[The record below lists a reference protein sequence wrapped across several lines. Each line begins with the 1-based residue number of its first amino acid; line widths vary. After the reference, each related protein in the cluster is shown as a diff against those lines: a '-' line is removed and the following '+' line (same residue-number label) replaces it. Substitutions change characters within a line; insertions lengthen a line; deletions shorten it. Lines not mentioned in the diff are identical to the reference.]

1 MSLDGAFLHI
11 VINELKP
18 LVGARVDKVYQPS
31 REEIVLSLR
40 TFRDGSRTPQ
50 SSPQMPG
57 MDAGQP
63 RGGGSR
69 TLQSSPQMPGTD
81 AGQPKG
87 GGRKLVLSANSV
99 SARINLTE
107 AAFENPQQPPM
118 FCMLLRKYLGGG
130 KLTAI
135 RQDGLERIVS
145 LDFECTNEIGDIV
158 TNTLIAEI
166 MGRHSNIILVQG
178 GRVIDSIKRITDDIS
193 SVRRVLPGIQYEA
206 PPRQERLCLLDCD
219 VQQVLDTVEGSPE
232 RLCKKLPAVLEGV
245 SPVLTREIAYY
256 CAKNTDIACNELSDS
271 GKDRLRFILNRIKAA
286 LSGGECDFTVI
297 SEFSS
302 RKKDFCFI
310 NIEQYSTAM
319 LITHCD
325 SANVLLDGFFA
336 GADRS
341 ERTRQRAHDLLKLL
355 MNSCERI
362 SRKLELQKKELA
374 ECGEREVF
382 RVCGDLINA
391 NIWRLEK
398 GQSKAELEDFYTGEM
413 REIKLDPRLTPAQN
427 AQKYYNEYRKLDT
440 AEKKLTELI
449 AKGQQ
454 ELVYIDSVFDAA
466 SRTDS
471 EADLAEIRRELRE
484 QGYLKGGVRADERV
498 KKTSEPL
505 KFISSDGYEILVG
518 KNNKQNDLLTLKMA
532 RALDIWLHV
541 KDIPGS
547 HVIVR
552 TADNGKP
559 FTNRTVYEAAQIAAY
574 HSKGRNSSQ
583 VPVDY
588 VIAKF
593 VKKPAGAKP
602 GMVIFTNNKT
612 MYITPDEEL
621 VNSLKQEK

>member
-11 VINELKP
+11 VTNELQP

-40 TFRDGSRTPQ
+40 TLRDGGKRV
-50 SSPQMPG
+50 
-57 MDAGQP
+57 
-63 RGGGSR
+63 
-69 TLQSSPQMPGTD
+69 
-81 AGQPKG
+81 
-87 GGRKLVLSANSV
+87 VLSANSV

-107 AAFENPQQPPM
+107 AGFENPQQPPM
-118 FCMLLRKYLGGG
+118 FCMLLRKHLGGG

-135 RQDGLERIVS
+135 RQDGLERIIS
-145 LDFECTNEIGDIV
+145 LDFECTSEIGDIV

-166 MGRHSNIILVQG
+166 MGRHSNIILVRD

-206 PPRQERLCLLDCD
+206 PPRQERLCLLDAEPA
-219 VQQVLDTVEGSPE
+219 QILDAVEGSPE
-232 RLCKKLPAVLEGV
+232 RLCKRLSAVLEGV

-256 CAKNTDIACNELSDS
+256 CAKNTDAACNELTDS
-271 GKDRLRFILNRIKAA
+271 GKDRLRFILGRIKAA
-286 LSGGECDFTVI
+286 VSGGECDFTVI
-297 SEFSS
+297 SELSG

-325 SANVLLDGFFA
+325 TANGLLDSFFA
-336 GADRS
+336 SADRS

-355 MNSCERI
+355 MNSYERI

-398 GQSKAELEDFYTGEM
+398 GQSKAELEDFYTGEV
-413 REIKLDPRLTPAQN
+413 REITLDPRLTPAQN

-440 AEKKLTELI
+440 AEKKLSELI
-449 AKGQQ
+449 KKGQE

-518 KNNKQNDLLTLKMA
+518 INNRQNDTLTLKTA

-541 KDIPGS
+541 KNIAGS

-552 TADNGKP
+552 SADNGKP
-559 FTNRTVYEAAQIAAY
+559 LTQRTLFEAAQLAAY
-574 HSKGRNSSQ
+574 HSKGRNGSQ

-588 VIAKF
+588 VPAKF

-612 MYITPDEEL
+612 MFVTPDEEL
-621 VNSLKQEK
+621 VNSLKANAK

>member
-11 VINELKP
+11 ATNELQP

-40 TFRDGSRTPQ
+40 TFRDG
-50 SSPQMPG
+50 G
-57 MDAGQP
+57 
-63 RGGGSR
+63 
-69 TLQSSPQMPGTD
+69 
-81 AGQPKG
+81 K
-87 GGRKLVLSANSV
+87 KIVLSANSV
-99 SARINLTE
+99 SARLNLTE

-118 FCMLLRKYLGGG
+118 FCMLLRKHLSGG

-166 MGRHSNIILVQG
+166 MGRHSNIILVRD

-193 SVRRVLPGIQYEA
+193 SVRRVLPGIMYEA
-206 PPRQERLCLLDCD
+206 PPRQQRLCLLDCG
-219 VQQVLDTVEGSPE
+219 VQQVMDEIDGSPE
-232 RLCKKLPAVLEGV
+232 RLCKKLTAVLEGV
-245 SPVLTREIAYY
+245 SPILTREIAFY
-256 CAKNTDIACNELSDS
+256 CAKNTDVACNELSDS
-271 GKDRLRFILNRIKAA
+271 GKDRLRFILGRIKAA
-286 LSGGECDFTVI
+286 VSGEGGCDFTVV
-297 SEFSS
+297 SELSG

-319 LITHCD
+319 LVTHCD
-325 SANVLLDGFFA
+325 NANSLLDAFFA
-336 GADRS
+336 SADRT
-341 ERTRQRAHDLLKLL
+341 ERTKQRAHDLLKLL
-355 MNSCERI
+355 MNSYERV

-398 GQSKAELEDFYTGEM
+398 GQSKAELEDFYTGEVK
-413 REIKLDPRLTPAQN
+413 EIQLDPRLTPAQN

-454 ELVYIDSVFDAA
+454 ELIYIDSVFDAA

-471 EADLAEIRRELRE
+471 ESDLAEIRRELRE
-484 QGYLKGGVRADERV
+484 QGYLKGGVRADEKV

-505 KFISSDGYEILVG
+505 HFRSTEGFEILVG
-518 KNNKQNDLLTLKMA
+518 RNNRQNDQLTLKTA
-532 RALDIWLHV
+532 KATDIWLHTQG
-541 KDIPGS
+541 IAGS
-547 HVIVR
+547 HVIIR
-552 TADNGKP
+552 TEGRQPGEKTL
-559 FTNRTVYEAAQIAAY
+559 FEAAQLAAF
-574 HSKGRNSSQ
+574 HSKGRASAQ

-588 VIAKF
+588 TAVKF

-612 MYITPDEEL
+612 LFVAPDEAL
-621 VNSLKQEK
+621 VDSLKQAK